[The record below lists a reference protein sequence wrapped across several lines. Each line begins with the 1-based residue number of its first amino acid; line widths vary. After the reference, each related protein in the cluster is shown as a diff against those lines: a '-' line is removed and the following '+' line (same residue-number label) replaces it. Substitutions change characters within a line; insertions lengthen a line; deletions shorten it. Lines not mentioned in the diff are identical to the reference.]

1 MYQTEYVTDRL
12 LSSNFQRVFKS
23 SAVYLK
29 ANLYSVFF
37 LHKDCFSVLVSP
49 IIKRSAIESIC
60 AA

>member
-1 MYQTEYVTDRL
+1 MHQTEYVTDRL